1 MSPEPATDR
10 SADSAISALASTSP
24 EPTTCTCKRAT
35 WPLAVIS
42 PEPGIS
48 RSKASCCR
56 SSKVTS
62 PLPLILIAGNSGS
75 AMPTTA
81 RGWCREMA
89 GPVGLP
95 FTMSPKTTEP
105 TVPWKVMWL
114 LPKRIDTPS
123 RSITSLSPL

>member
-1 MSPEPATDR
+1 MLQIEQGDIAAALDLDR
-10 SADSAISALASTSP
+10 RELGQRDADH
-24 EPTTCTCKRAT
+24 RAR
-35 WPLAVIS
+35 LVQ
-42 PEPGIS
+42 
-48 RSKASCCR
+48 
-56 SSKVTS
+56 
-62 PLPLILIAGNSGS
+62 
-75 AMPTTA
+75 
-81 RGWCREMA
+81 EMA